1 MDASVNPYYLWALAD
16 KYSEIGLG
24 EERGQNLVRIN
35 SLAKNNVPIS
45 FHSDFSMARM
55 EPLTLAWT
63 AVNRV
68 TSQGSKFSQD
78 QRVDVYTALQAI
90 TTNAARVLNL
100 EHEIGSIEVRKTANF
115 VLLDDNPLQI
125 DPIELKDINVLGTVY
140 RGQ

>member
-1 MDASVNPYYLWALAD
+1 
-16 KYSEIGLG
+16 
-24 EERGQNLVRIN
+24 
-35 SLAKNNVPIS
+35 
-45 FHSDFSMARM
+45 M

-90 TTNAARVLNL
+90 TINAARVLNL
-100 EHEIGSIEVRKTANF
+100 EHEIGSIEVGKTANF